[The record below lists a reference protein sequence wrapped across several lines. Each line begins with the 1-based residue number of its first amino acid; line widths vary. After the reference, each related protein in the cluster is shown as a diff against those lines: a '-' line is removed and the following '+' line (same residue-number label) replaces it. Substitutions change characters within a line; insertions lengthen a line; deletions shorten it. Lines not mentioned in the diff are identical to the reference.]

1 MKRVLSHAPEREK
14 CCRQR
19 WAQIICLY
27 NELTSSEHSAAILN
41 RCCCGFLQR
50 QLNDAVKAYP
60 CYHLPFFLPTLVKFT
75 CSSFW
80 KMSILSVLDLS
91 SMSLP
96 QANNRVLFCSYPL
109 EEHIDAFSNI
119 ISRCLSKL
127 LQESV
132 LGTKNAMYSSSFF
145 CLESL
150 INLKYMFL
158 DCKGH

>member
-1 MKRVLSHAPEREK
+1 MHSLGMIAFMKHVSSHALEREK

-50 QLNDAVKAYP
+50 QLNDAVKAY
-60 CYHLPFFLPTLVKFT
+60 HLPFFLPTLVKFT

-96 QANNRVLFCSYPL
+96 QANNRVLFV
-109 EEHIDAFSNI
+109 
-119 ISRCLSKL
+119 RTL
-127 LQESV
+127 L
-132 LGTKNAMYSSSFF
+132 KNT
-145 CLESL
+145 
-150 INLKYMFL
+150 
-158 DCKGH
+158 